1 MKIDPQ
7 KSAIIDDVEALPMK
21 SKLTNDRVLIEIAG
35 SSIEHCLFGRSRLI
49 LRSPSQSLTPPA
61 PKFFWAGIGGGGGKL
76 LAYVKFEHR
85 ILFNSE
91 FLYEATEVRPATS
104 ESPRPEPF
112 LLLARSLKRGGL

>member
-49 LRSPSQSLTPPA
+49 LRSPSQSLTPPRPQVFLGWYRRGRWKA
-61 PKFFWAGIGGGGGKL
+61 IGL
-76 LAYVKFEHR
+76 R
-85 ILFNSE
+85 QI
-91 FLYEATEVRPATS
+91 
-104 ESPRPEPF
+104 
-112 LLLARSLKRGGL
+112 